1 MMIAT
6 NDNAKI
12 VQTFKDLILKSYGIK
27 SEDGRRFIKSQE
39 LREAFEQSEA
49 YSEFFMAMLANEDGL
64 QTRFINGVINGT
76 NVPNMDE
83 KEAVARLKELGYDT
97 TRIEQVM
104 ANDAKSGEV
113 VPINKEVVDENK

>member
-1 MMIAT
+1 
-6 NDNAKI
+6 
-12 VQTFKDLILKSYGIK
+12 
-27 SEDGRRFIKSQE
+27 
-39 LREAFEQSEA
+39 
-49 YSEFFMAMLANEDGL
+49 MAMLANEDGL